1 VNWNLGTPRIYWGGK
16 LVIGTNT
23 IRVEGYITD
32 IGCLGTFPEK
42 VTEKEMIGLH
52 YKMFLGQELSAAEL
66 ELEAIHKI
74 IYMYTNSCGL
84 LKKKPGSN
92 RLILHWAMQTLELD
106 LTKGM
111 YSMSDLGEP
120 IEIISRT
127 FANVDFG
134 IIENIARSTNPE
146 IDHYHKWIP
155 YIGFLDVRSNLHI
168 AFLFPPSIKKGYLKD
183 EVLSHPYTGKRR
195 YGGYCQC
202 PSGEFYYVD
211 SPIDDMCGVLLCK
224 GTTS

>member
-1 VNWNLGTPRIYWGGK
+1 MGTPRIYWGGK

-23 IRVEGYITD
+23 IPVAGYITD
-32 IGCLGTFPEK
+32 IGCIATFPEK
-42 VTEKEMIGLH
+42 FTEKELIELY
-52 YKMFLGQELSAAEL
+52 YKMVLGQELSAAEL
-66 ELEAIHKI
+66 ELKAIHKI

-111 YSMSDLGEP
+111 STMSDLNEP

-127 FANVDFG
+127 FASVDFG
-134 IIENIARSTNPE
+134 IIENIAQSTNPQ
-146 IDHYHKWIP
+146 INHYHKWIP

-183 EVLSHPYTGKRR
+183 QLSSYPYTGKRR